1 MTDKHTD
8 VHKDDAQDKDS
19 AQQIT
24 LGQLLKTARENKGLS
39 IDDVAFKLNLRP
51 CMVRDIEADNFA
63 NISSPTYVRGYAKNF
78 ARLVEADKQ
87 ELEACLQRQ
96 APQVTE
102 PVMQSFSR
110 KTTHEAR
117 DSRLMLVTYLVIF
130 ALLALLV
137 LWWVQKSSLTTD
149 IDFSKPTME
158 EIAAAEQA
166 KAREASFSALEA
178 SSEMH
183 SGQGGT
189 LAITT
194 EPIATDPITAEPDTA
209 VSLVSAPVTQRQTP
223 RNPALA
229 DDGQASQHV
238 QDSAHAIGEPE
249 AQDNSASQA
258 ETASTLTIVLSGDC
272 WLNIKDASGKTL
284 VDGVKSPS
292 DELKLS
298 GRAPFKVILGAPQ
311 TAIMHFNGQSVSLAA
326 FPAGRV
332 ARLTLPQTE

>member
-102 PVMQSFSR
+102 PAMQSFSR

-166 KAREASFSALEA
+166 KAREASFSALETG
-178 SSEMH
+178 SEVH
-183 SGQGGT
+183 SGQSGT
-189 LAITT
+189 LAITH
-194 EPIATDPITAEPDTA
+194 EPITTDPITANPDTA
-209 VSLVSAPVTQRQTP
+209 ELLASAPVTQGQTP
-223 RNPALA
+223 RNPA
-229 DDGQASQHV
+229 DDGQASQHA
-238 QDSAHAIGEPE
+238 QDSAHGGGPE

-272 WLNIKDASGKTL
+272 WLNIKDASGKIL